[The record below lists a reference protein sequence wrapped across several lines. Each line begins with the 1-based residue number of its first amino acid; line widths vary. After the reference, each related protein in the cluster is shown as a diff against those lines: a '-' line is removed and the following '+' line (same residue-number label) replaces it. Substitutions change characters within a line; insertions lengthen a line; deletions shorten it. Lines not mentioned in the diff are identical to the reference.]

1 MGKLKISKSNSGQF
15 DQASSP
21 TQFTYPTSTSASATV
36 YRGGTGG
43 KQAGT
48 TSLVIL
54 ANYKMADGTA
64 KTDGQIVK
72 QKGTVQFMCLSAADT
87 DPAQPTLTRCTLVG
101 GSSQPTLAAEQMY
114 IKAVSPT
121 GVLFYATRI
130 TDRYVWNGTAR
141 YPYVLGTTAAVTYA
155 DSTSTSGVVLTNSAG
170 ASSDDV
176 YAIVEGA

>member
-1 MGKLKISKSNSGQF
+1 MKISRSNSGQV
-15 DQASSP
+15 DQATSP
-21 TQFTYPTSTSASATV
+21 LQFTYATSTATSTTV

-43 KQAGT
+43 LQSGT

-54 ANYKMADGTA
+54 ANYKTSAGVA
-64 KTDGQIVK
+64 KTDGQIIK
-72 QKGTVQFMCLSAADT
+72 QKGSIQFMVQSAADGAAST
-87 DPAQPTLTRCTLVG
+87 STRCELVG
-101 GSSQPTLAAEQMY
+101 GSSQPTLNASEMY

-141 YPYVLGTTAAVTYA
+141 YPYVLGTTAAVSYA
-155 DSTSTSGVVLTNSAG
+155 DSTSTTSVTLATNG
-170 ASSDDV
+170 NTFDDV

>member
-1 MGKLKISKSNSGQF
+1 MAKGMKISRSNSGQI
-15 DQASSP
+15 DQAASP
-21 TQFTYPTSTSASATV
+21 LRFTYATSTATSTTV

-43 KQAGT
+43 IQSGT

-54 ANYKMADGTA
+54 SNYKTSAGVA

-72 QKGTVQFMCLSAADT
+72 QKGSIQFMVQSAAGG
-87 DPAQPTLTRCTLVG
+87 ASTLTRCELVG
-101 GSSQPTLAAEQMY
+101 GSSQPTLNASEMY

-121 GVLFYATRI
+121 GALFYATRI

-155 DSTSTSGVVLTNSAG
+155 DSTSTTSVTL
-170 ASSDDV
+170 ASNGNTFDDV